1 MIKYKGY
8 IGAVDFDPEIDL
20 FHGTVINTNDV
31 ITFYGASVT
40 ELRKEM
46 QNSIE
51 GYIEFC
57 EEQGKIPDKPFS
69 SEFTVQMSSEMP
81 YMIDLRNTIAH
92 IFEYKRHLAGANEA
106 TTQQYVVLP
115 ILRALG
121 WSDANLASM
130 EILPEYRSENRAVD
144 YALKVGQG
152 AILFIE
158 CKKWNEPLL
167 EGHEAQ
173 IVNYASNSNVS
184 IAVLTNGK
192 IWRFYLS
199 NKEGVP
205 VSERNFCNIHNEN
218 IDATV
223 ANLKKYLLKR
233 NVLSGYAMQEAERT
247 WENKEK
253 IVNSVPENKR
263 DYYRETYSLEKMR
276 EFYGCI
282 ASTQDLVRKE
292 DWELE
297 QKFTRRYCGFWLSSR
312 AGRRKRLVYGVHLD
326 YTPLRFFVKVTEE
339 ETEELRLRYGC
350 EVVYY
355 HTHPGQAHYTVPG
368 DVKQLL
374 PVLEFA
380 YNKHRGN

>member
-1 MIKYKGY
+1 MIEYKGY
-8 IGAVDFDPEIDL
+8 IGAVNFDPEIDL

-31 ITFYGASVT
+31 ITFYGASVS
-40 ELRKEM
+40 ELREEM
-46 QNSIE
+46 QKSIE

-57 EEQGKIPDKPFS
+57 KEQGRMPEKPFTG
-69 SEFTVQMSSEMP
+69 EFTVQMSPEMHS
-81 YMIDLRNTIAH
+81 MVDLRNTIAR
-92 IFEYKRHLAGANEA
+92 IFDHKRRLVGANEA

-130 EILPEYRSENRAVD
+130 EILPEYRSENREVD
-144 YALKVGQG
+144 YALKVGQVP
-152 AILFIE
+152 ILFIE

-184 IAVLTNGK
+184 MAVLTNGK

-199 NKEGVP
+199 KKEGIP
-205 VSERNFCNIHNEN
+205 VSETNFCNIHNED

-223 ANLKKYLLKR
+223 ANLEKYLLKC

-282 ASTQDLVRKE
+282 ASTQDLVRKK

-297 QKFTRRYCGFWLSSR
+297 QKFTQHYCGFWLRRR
-312 AGRRKRLVYGVHLD
+312 ANRRKRLVYGVHLD

-339 ETEELRLRYGC
+339 DAEKLRLRYGC

-355 HTHPGQAHYTVPG
+355 HTHAGQAHYTIRE

-380 YNKHRGN
+380 YKKYTGN